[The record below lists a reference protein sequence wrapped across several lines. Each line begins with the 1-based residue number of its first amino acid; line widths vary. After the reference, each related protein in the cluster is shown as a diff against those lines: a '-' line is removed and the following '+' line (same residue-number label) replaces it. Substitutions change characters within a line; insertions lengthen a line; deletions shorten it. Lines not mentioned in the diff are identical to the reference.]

1 MQITNDVHGYRPTGR
16 YGERLR
22 SIWKENA
29 KMRFMLTYVNLPDKE
44 VYPDKEF
51 DFIISLIKFVTDTY
65 PDATSYGITVL
76 LS

>member
-1 MQITNDVHGYRPTGR
+1 
-16 YGERLR
+16 
-22 SIWKENA
+22 
-29 KMRFMLTYVNLPDKE
+29 MRFMLTYVNLPYNKE